1 MRISPSSLLLAI
13 LFAHPAVAQ
22 AVYGN
27 VYGTTTDQSG
37 ALIAGAKITILDV
50 AKGTLVQTVSN
61 ASGNYTVTH
70 LAPGDYNVRGEAP
83 GFKSKTVLQVE
94 VFADQG
100 ARVDLQFEV
109 GVPTE
114 SVTVSAEELPLL
126 KTDRADVATTFTD
139 REVVELPLFDR
150 NFTELQIATPGAKR
164 LDWQHASSE
173 NPQGSIQIVING
185 QHFGGTSFVLD
196 GTDNRD
202 PILGIIVINPTLESV
217 SETKIITSNFDAEF
231 GQAAGAVISTTTKS
245 GTNAL
250 HGSGFAFRRTNFL
263 RARNPFTQPPDQHL
277 PDTQWN
283 QLGGSL
289 GGPIRRNSIFFFG
302 DYQAT
307 RRSLGGSQLINVPAF
322 PSLQARQECLAG
334 AQCDLSLYP
343 VPIFDPATGNPD
355 GSARQPF
362 AGNVIPGARLSK
374 QALNLL
380 ALLPSANAGA
390 GGDVVNNYIGSG
402 SEQFDDD
409 AFNVRLDNYVREAF
423 TVFGRYS
430 FADFRK
436 SAPAIFGDIAGGTG
450 LAEAGVSNSFAGSSL
465 ARNQSLALGFA
476 KGFGPN
482 WLADFRFG
490 WFRYRVAVKSRG
502 AGIFPAADAD
512 IPGLNL
518 GDELTSGMPAFLI
531 LGLGELRFGNGLA
544 VNSCACPLDETEMQY
559 QIVNNW
565 TRVTGNHSLKFGGDV
580 RYANNLRVAS
590 GVPRNGI
597 LIFLPTRTGLF
608 GPNAGGGL
616 ALASFLLGDVSR
628 FSRSAGS
635 VTDAGERQR
644 RWFFYGQD
652 TWRVTPKLTVN
663 YGLRWEIYEP
673 EWVTGSRRGGFVDFT
688 TGNIRV
694 AGVGGIGLN
703 MNVENS
709 FRNFAPRLGVAYQVG
724 PKTVVRLGAG
734 RTFDIGV
741 FGTAFGH
748 VVTQNLPVLAVQ
760 QEEAPA
766 IWERA
771 FDLAQGPPPPD
782 FGGPVP
788 ENGLLRLPAGIG
800 QSLRPLKMR
809 MPTVDSWNLSV
820 QQAIAPGLTAELAY
834 VGSKT
839 IHGFV
844 SEGPSYNCNEPTV
857 KGFAEGVPRSQ
868 RRPFFQ
874 KFGWTQDLNCYLND
888 GSSSFHSLQARIE
901 KRFSRGVQFQANYT
915 WSKALTHGL
924 EYFAVD
930 PRVSYGPVDFD
941 RAHQINVTALWELP
955 VGRQRRFGSSA
966 PRALDWFV
974 GGWQLAT
981 LTTWLSGLPFT
992 PRYLFCDFDRDTGP
1006 CRPDLVGDPRVGGGR
1021 DDWFAAATE
1030 PLVAN
1035 GMTSG
1040 PWRRPLVGQ
1049 FGSVGRNS
1057 LRGPGFFQADLSVM
1071 KSYVFSRSVRA
1082 TVRADIFNVFN
1093 VVNLGLPDV
1102 CVDCNLGTAGKIT
1115 STASLNNTPQRQVQ
1129 FAVRLEF

>member
-1 MRISPSSLLLAI
+1 MAYRRQLTVLSSRLPSALSISGEIACLHQQSQSVLHKKPVFVECGLLPDCPSLGRNHHSLLKGLGARCGQGPRVKVGAVPSFHLAFQPADSVTSYLETYNHLTRGGHRGKVRVFLAQTPGLTPPECWKLMRISPSSLLLAI
-13 LFAHPAVAQ
+13 LFAHPAGAQ

-37 ALIAGAKITILDV
+37 ALIAGARITILDV
-50 AKGTLVQTVSN
+50 AKGTLVQTASN

-83 GFKSKTVLQVE
+83 GFKSKTVLQVQ

-100 ARVDLQFEV
+100 ARVDLQLEV

-114 SVTVSAEELPLL
+114 SVTVSAEDLPLL

-150 NFTELQIATPGAKR
+150 NFTELQIVTPGAKR

-289 GGPIRRNSIFFFG
+289 GGPLRRNSIFFFG

-355 GSARQPF
+355 GSARQRF

-380 ALLPSANAGA
+380 ALLPPANAGA

-409 AFNVRLDNYVREAF
+409 AFNLRLDNYVREAF

-450 LAEAGVSNSFAGSSL
+450 LAGAGLSNSFAGSSL

-502 AGIFPAADAD
+502 AGTSPAADAD

-565 TRVTGNHSLKFGGDV
+565 TRVTGNHALKFGGDV

-628 FSRSAGS
+628 FGRSAGS

-771 FDLAQGPPPPD
+771 FNLAQGPLPPD

-788 ENGLLRLPAGIG
+788 ENGLLRLPEGIG

-820 QQAIAPGLTAELAY
+820 QQDCA
-834 VGSKT
+834 
-839 IHGFV
+839 
-844 SEGPSYNCNEPTV
+844 
-857 KGFAEGVPRSQ
+857 RSD
-868 RRPFFQ
+868 RR
-874 KFGWTQDLNCYLND
+874 
-888 GSSSFHSLQARIE
+888 
-901 KRFSRGVQFQANYT
+901 
-915 WSKALTHGL
+915 
-924 EYFAVD
+924 
-930 PRVSYGPVDFD
+930 
-941 RAHQINVTALWELP
+941 
-955 VGRQRRFGSSA
+955 
-966 PRALDWFV
+966 
-974 GGWQLAT
+974 
-981 LTTWLSGLPFT
+981 
-992 PRYLFCDFDRDTGP
+992 TGI
-1006 CRPDLVGDPRVGGGR
+1006 CR
-1021 DDWFAAATE
+1021 
-1030 PLVAN
+1030 
-1035 GMTSG
+1035 
-1040 PWRRPLVGQ
+1040 
-1049 FGSVGRNS
+1049 
-1057 LRGPGFFQADLSVM
+1057 
-1071 KSYVFSRSVRA
+1071 K
-1082 TVRADIFNVFN
+1082 
-1093 VVNLGLPDV
+1093 
-1102 CVDCNLGTAGKIT
+1102 
-1115 STASLNNTPQRQVQ
+1115 
-1129 FAVRLEF
+1129 

>member
-1 MRISPSSLLLAI
+1 MQILSALLAAV
-13 LFAHPAVAQ
+13 LFACPAVAQ

-27 VYGTTTDQSG
+27 VYGTITDQSG
-37 ALIAGAKITILDV
+37 ALIAGATITILDV
-50 AKGTLVQTVSN
+50 AKGNLVQTTSN
-61 ASGNYTVTH
+61 TSGNYTLTH
-70 LAPGDYNVRGEAP
+70 LAPGNYNVLGEAS
-83 GFKSKTVLQVE
+83 GFKSKTVQQVR

-100 ARVDLQFEV
+100 ARVDVQLET

-114 SVTVSAEELPLL
+114 SVSVSAEDLPLL

-139 REVVELPLFDR
+139 REVVDLPLFDR
-150 NFTELQIATPGAKR
+150 NFTELEIVTPGAKR

-173 NPQGSIQIVING
+173 NPQGSLQIVING

-245 GTNAL
+245 GSNAL
-250 HGSGFAFRRTNFL
+250 HGSGFAFRRSNLL
-263 RARNPFTQPPDQHL
+263 RARNPFTQPPDQQL
-277 PDTQWN
+277 PDTNWN
-283 QLGGSL
+283 QFGGSL
-289 GGPIRRNSIFFFG
+289 GGPIQLNKIFFFG

-307 RRSLGGSQLINVPAF
+307 RRNFGGSQLINVPAF

-334 AQCDLSLYP
+334 VQCDLSLYS

-355 GSARQPF
+355 GTARQPF
-362 AGNVIPGARLSK
+362 AGNVIPGARLSQ

-380 ALLPSANAGA
+380 SLLPSANAGA
-390 GGDVVNNYIGSG
+390 ASDVANNYIGSG

-409 AFNVRLDNYVREAF
+409 AFDVRLDDCVRQAF

-450 LAEAGVSNSFAGSSL
+450 LAEAGLGNSFAGFSV
-465 ARNQSLALGFA
+465 ARNQSLAVGFA
-476 KGFGPN
+476 RSLAPN

-490 WFRYRVAVKSRG
+490 WFRYRVAVKARG
-502 AGIFPAADAD
+502 GGTSPASDAG

-518 GDELTSGMPAFLI
+518 GDELTSGMPAFL
-531 LGLGELRFGNGLA
+531 LPGLGALRFGNGLA
-544 VNSCACPLDETEMQY
+544 VNSCNCPLDETEMQY
-559 QIVNNW
+559 QMVSNW
-565 TRVTGNHSLKFGGDV
+565 THVTGNHAFKFGGDV
-580 RYANNLRVAS
+580 RYADNLRVSSA
-590 GVPRNGI
+590 VPRNG
-597 LIFLPTRTGLF
+597 LFVFLPTRTGLF
-608 GPNAGGGL
+608 GPNGGGGL
-616 ALASFLLGDVSR
+616 ALASFLLGDPFM
-628 FSRSAGS
+628 FSRSASS
-635 VTDAGERQR
+635 VTNAGERQR

-673 EWVTGSRRGGFVDFT
+673 EWVNGPRRGGFVDFT
-688 TGNIRV
+688 TGMIRT

-703 MNVENS
+703 MDVENS
-709 FRNFAPRLGVAYQVG
+709 FHNFAPRLGVAYQLG
-724 PKTVVRLGAG
+724 PKTVVRLGGG

-741 FGTAFGH
+741 FGTSFGG
-748 VVTQNLPVLAVQ
+748 VVTQNLPVVAVQ
-760 QEEAPA
+760 QDEAPVV
-766 IWERA
+766 WERA
-771 FDLAQGPPPPD
+771 FNLAEGPLPPQ

-788 ENGLLRLPAGIG
+788 DSGLLPLPAGIG
-800 QSLRPLKMR
+800 QTLRPLRMR

-820 QQAIAPGLTAELAY
+820 QRAIASSLTAELAY

-839 IHGFV
+839 THGFV
-844 SEGPSYNCNEPTV
+844 AEGPSYNCNEPTV
-857 KGFAEGVPRSQ
+857 EGFAQGVPRSE

-874 KFGWTQDLNCYLND
+874 KFGWDQDLNCFLNN

-901 KRFSRGVQFQANYT
+901 KRFVRGVQFQANYT
-915 WSKALTHGL
+915 WSKALTYSGD
-924 EYFAVD
+924 YFAID
-930 PRVSYGPVDFD
+930 PRVNYGPADFD
-941 RAHQINVTALWELP
+941 RAHQINASAVWELP
-955 VGRQRRFGSSA
+955 IGRERRLGSSA
-966 PRALDWFV
+966 PRRLDWLI

-981 LTTWLSGLPFT
+981 LATWLSGLPFT
-992 PRYLFCDFDRDTGP
+992 PQYLFCDFDRDTGP
-1006 CRPDLVGDPRVGGGR
+1006 CRPDRVGDPRVGGGR
-1021 DDWFAAATE
+1021 SGWFSVASE
-1030 PLVAN
+1030 PLAAN
-1035 GMTSG
+1035 GMASG
-1040 PWRRPLVGQ
+1040 PWRRPQAGQ
-1049 FGSVGRNS
+1049 FGNVGRNS

-1071 KSYVFSRSVRA
+1071 KGFVFARSIRA

-1093 VVNLGLPDV
+1093 VVNLGLPDG
-1102 CVDCNLGTAGKIT
+1102 CVDCNPATAGKIT

-1129 FAVRLEF
+1129 FAFRLEF